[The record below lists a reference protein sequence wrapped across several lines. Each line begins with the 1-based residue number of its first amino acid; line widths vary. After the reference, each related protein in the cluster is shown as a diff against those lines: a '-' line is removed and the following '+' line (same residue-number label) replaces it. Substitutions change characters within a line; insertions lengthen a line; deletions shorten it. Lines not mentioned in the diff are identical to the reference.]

1 MASFLGSA
9 GPIPILSVTDLDRAG
24 SFYSAVG
31 CRLKAD
37 MGMVQ
42 MWTDGHGDFLLSKAD
57 APSGAQHTVMGW
69 FVPDIDAAA
78 AALRAAGVSFDTYGF
93 PAEGDIVSLGPA
105 RLAWFSDPDGN
116 ILSLT
121 QA

>member
-1 MASFLGSA
+1 MTSVLGSA
-9 GPIPILSVTDLDRAG
+9 GPIPILSVTDFERAG
-24 SFYSAVG
+24 AFYSSIGAS
-31 CRLKAD
+31 LKAD

-69 FVPDIDAAA
+69 FVPDIDAAVA
-78 AALRAAGVSFDTYGF
+78 RLRAAGVTFDTYGF
-93 PAEGDIVSLGPA
+93 PADGDVVQLGPA
-105 RLAWFSDPDGN
+105 QLAWFSDPDGN

>member
-1 MASFLGSA
+1 MTSVLGQA
-9 GPIPILSVTDLDRAG
+9 GPIPILAVTDFDRAG
-24 SFYSAVG
+24 SFYSSIG

-42 MWTDGHGDFLLSKAD
+42 MWTDGAGDFLLSKAD
-57 APSGAQHTVMGW
+57 APSAALHTVMGW
-69 FVPDIDAAA
+69 FVPDIDAAV
-78 AALRAAGVSFDTYGF
+78 AALRAVGVAFDTYGF